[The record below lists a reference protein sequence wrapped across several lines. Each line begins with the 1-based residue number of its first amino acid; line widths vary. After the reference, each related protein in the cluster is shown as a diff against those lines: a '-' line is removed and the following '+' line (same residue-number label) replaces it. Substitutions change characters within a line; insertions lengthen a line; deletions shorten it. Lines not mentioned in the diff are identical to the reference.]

1 MGSVLSAAAGT
12 VEPMTETA
20 ATPSAT
26 DKGVMRRGMRLFA
39 LCIRGAPGPFA
50 LSVLGASV
58 YAGMTI
64 ASAVVFGAVTDS
76 VIVPSFRTGEI
87 RRGALAAAAATIVG
101 VAIVKALGIIARRF
115 FATLMLARVQAD
127 YRRRLTRQFLRLPLS
142 WHQRHSTGE
151 LLATANSDIESMFW
165 PINPLPLSIGVIVM
179 LVATI
184 GVLLATDV
192 RLALVGLLIFPAIAI
207 VNWRFNVKVKP
218 RSMRAQELRGEVSGV
233 AHESFDAALV
243 VKTLGREAAETERFK
258 ERSDVLRDEL
268 VAVGRTRAVFDPI
281 IETLPTLGVLVVL
294 LVGSGRVASGD
305 LAAGDLVKAA
315 YLFTLLAF
323 PVRALGW
330 VLGDLPRAV
339 VGWERVDR
347 VLRATGELTH
357 GADDPPVIDTPAR
370 LSVHGVDFSYG
381 DSPTLRDVSFDVPA
395 GTTVALVGAT
405 GSGKSTIASL
415 LVRLIEPSAG
425 SIELDG
431 ADITALTAGALS
443 RHASFVPQQAFVFDD
458 SVRDNIAFGAPVTD
472 EELRTAAR
480 MAQADRFIDALPDGF
495 ETLVGERGTSLS
507 GGQRQ
512 RIALARALVKRP
524 RLLVLDDATSSVDP
538 QVEAAILRGLA
549 DSATP
554 MTLVVVAYRR
564 ATIAL
569 ADEIVFVEGGR
580 VLDRG
585 THEDLMLR
593 QPGYADLIT
602 AYDKPLDDEQAD
614 DSELERL
621 ESESVR

>member
-1 MGSVLSAAAGT
+1 MTTTDATAAA
-12 VEPMTETA
+12 TA
-20 ATPSAT
+20 AARAAETSGA
-26 DKGVMRRGMRLFA
+26 GVMRRGMRLFA

-50 LSVLGASV
+50 LSVIGASV

-64 ASAVVFGAVTDS
+64 ASAVVFGAVTDR
-76 VIVPSFRTGEI
+76 VIVPSFRTGDT
-87 RRGALAAAAATIVG
+87 RGGALLAAAAAIVG
-101 VAIVKALGIIARRF
+101 VAIIKALGIIARRF

-151 LLATANSDIESMFW
+151 LLATSNSDIESMFW

-192 RLALVGLLIFPAIAI
+192 RLAVVGLLIFPAIAI
-207 VNWRFNVKVKP
+207 VNWRFNARVKP
-218 RSMRAQELRGEVSGV
+218 MSMRAQELRGEVSGV

-243 VKTLGREAAETERFK
+243 VKTLGREAAETERFR
-258 ERSDVLRDEL
+258 ERSEELRDEL
-268 VAVGRTRAVFDPI
+268 VAVGRTRAVFDPV

-294 LVGSGRVASGD
+294 LIGSGRVASGN

-339 VGWERVDR
+339 VGWDRVDR
-347 VLRATGELTH
+347 VLRATGELAH
-357 GADDPPVIDTPAR
+357 GADDPPLSSTPAG
-370 LSVHGVDFSYG
+370 LSVQGVDFSYG
-381 DSPTLRDVSFDVPA
+381 DTPTLRDVAFNVRP
-395 GTTVALVGAT
+395 GTTIALVGAT

-415 LVRLIEPSAG
+415 LVRLIEPTAG
-425 SIELDG
+425 RIELDG
-431 ADITALTAGALS
+431 TDIRELTAGALS

-458 SVRDNIAFGAPVTD
+458 SVRDNIAFGAPVHD
-472 EELRTAAR
+472 DDLRAAAR
-480 MAQADRFIDALPDGF
+480 LAQADRFIDALPLGF
-495 ETLVGERGTSLS
+495 DTVVGERGTSLS

-512 RIALARALVKRP
+512 RLALARALVKKP

-569 ADEIVFVEGGR
+569 ADEIVFVDGGR

-585 THEDLMLR
+585 THDELMLR
-593 QPGYADLIT
+593 QPGYAELIT
-602 AYDKPLDDEQAD
+602 AYDKPDEDDLGDDLD
-614 DSELERL
+614 SF
-621 ESESVR
+621 ESEGAR